1 MKHREILEETE
12 RLILRRYVEED
23 LEDLLEYLS
32 DGEVVKYEPYRPMTP
47 EEAKK
52 DLAWRLG
59 TDETCI
65 WESESSRHWSWA
77 ISFGGT
83 AGAWDMPWKA
93 VKRWCERPLRT
104 VFIVFMR
111 NVTL

>member
-59 TDETCI
+59 T
-65 WESESSRHWSWA
+65 
-77 ISFGGT
+77 
-83 AGAWDMPWKA
+83 
-93 VKRWCERPLRT
+93 
-104 VFIVFMR
+104 
-111 NVTL
+111 